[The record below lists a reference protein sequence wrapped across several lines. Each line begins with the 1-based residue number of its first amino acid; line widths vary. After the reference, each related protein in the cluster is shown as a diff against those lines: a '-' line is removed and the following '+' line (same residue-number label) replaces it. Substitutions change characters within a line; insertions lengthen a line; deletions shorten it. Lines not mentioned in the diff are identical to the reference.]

1 MKSTGFLLAVAVLL
15 VSLTLILMSTTREQG
30 VVLLVSL
37 AGFGLL
43 FFGLTHL
50 RKAKASWDWD
60 RVPGQILASSI
71 EKVFDRMEDEEVS
84 KVKILYSYSMNGRIY
99 KSAQFRLQRSDA
111 NVRSFPEARAFSE
124 KFAAGSTV
132 EVYVNPLDPA
142 DSVLD
147 PGMSERARSHQLG
160 MVASGIVVIA
170 CSAAIEWFLLF
181 GT

>member
-1 MKSTGFLLAVAVLL
+1 
-15 VSLTLILMSTTREQG
+15 
-30 VVLLVSL
+30 
-37 AGFGLL
+37 
-43 FFGLTHL
+43 
-50 RKAKASWDWD
+50 
-60 RVPGQILASSI
+60 
-71 EKVFDRMEDEEVS
+71 MEDEEVS
-84 KVKILYSYSMNGRIY
+84 KVKVLYSYSMNGRTY

-111 NVRSFPEARAFSE
+111 NVRSFLEARAFSE

-132 EVYVNPLDPA
+132 EVYVNPFDPA

-160 MVASGIVVIA
+160 MVASGIVVVV